1 MKKKKTILSQPEF
14 FKKFQTSLSVLQPCK
29 RVKIILMSVVVSTNR
44 DEKLKINVSKP
55 ILASEIGQF
64 FMSAG

>member
-1 MKKKKTILSQPEF
+1 
-14 FKKFQTSLSVLQPCK
+14 
-29 RVKIILMSVVVSTNR
+29 MSVVVSTNR

-64 FMSAG
+64 FMSAGWHYNGHIILSHF